1 MANKDFGINDLL
13 GSFLSQ
19 ENSNLSVVTIGGR
32 TLIVD
37 NSSENLDMYGTFE
50 VQGYK
55 RKNSKNEWSTVEKH
69 TRTNKMT
76 AMKEAKRLASLEE
89 NGGDSAIPHIQ
100 NALGKM
106 LSKKGILNNANK

>member
-1 MANKDFGINDLL
+1 MSNKDFGINDLL
-13 GSFLSQ
+13 ESFLVK
-19 ENSNLSVVTIGGR
+19 ENPNLSIVTIGGR

-37 NSSENLDMYGTFE
+37 NSDENLDMYGTFE
-50 VQGYK
+50 IQGYK

-76 AMKEAKRLASLEE
+76 AMKEAKRLASIEE
-89 NGGDSAIPHIQ
+89 NGGDSAMPHIET
-100 NALGKM
+100 ALGKM